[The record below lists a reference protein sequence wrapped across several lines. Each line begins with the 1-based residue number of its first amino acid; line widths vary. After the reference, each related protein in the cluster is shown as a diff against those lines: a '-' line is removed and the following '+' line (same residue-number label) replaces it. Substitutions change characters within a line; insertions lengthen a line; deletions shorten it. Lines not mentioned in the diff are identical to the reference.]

1 MPTAQTGTASEV
13 RFFDVS
19 EGEGKFQVFAKVFE
33 LGPDCLVILW
43 GGTRPHVGAV
53 GMAQV
58 RASLR
63 DPAQLAATSSVFT
76 FVGHKEDT
84 VAKLMSEELARR
96 LGRNTVVAAGIHW
109 DGLIDEDI
117 QTITMLCQAIK
128 EQIIVKY
135 KTFFG

>member
-1 MPTAQTGTASEV
+1 
-13 RFFDVS
+13 
-19 EGEGKFQVFAKVFE
+19 
-33 LGPDCLVILW
+33 
-43 GGTRPHVGAV
+43 
-53 GMAQV
+53 
-58 RASLR
+58 
-63 DPAQLAATSSVFT
+63 VFT

-96 LGRNTVVAAGIHW
+96 LGRNTVIAAGIHW